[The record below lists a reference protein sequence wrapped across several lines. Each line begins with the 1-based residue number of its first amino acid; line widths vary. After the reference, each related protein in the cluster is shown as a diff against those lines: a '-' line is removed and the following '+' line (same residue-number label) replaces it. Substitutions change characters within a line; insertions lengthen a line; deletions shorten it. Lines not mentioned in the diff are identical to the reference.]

1 MDHKQGQVISWKLI
15 KFLNMLLQII
25 VVKTQNS
32 NCHLLIWLVLIGTI
46 LLVVDSRDRWLGS
59 SFFLMLTLLFL
70 VSLVLNFHFNWLNL
84 VVLRVFFLE
93 NDDQILL
100 LSG

>member
-32 NCHLLIWLVLIGTI
+32 NCHLLILIVLIGII
-46 LLVVDSRDRWLGS
+46 LLVVDSRDRCLGS
-59 SFFLMLTLLFL
+59 SFFLILTLLFL
-70 VSLVLNFHFNWLNL
+70 VSLVLNFHFNWLAL
-84 VVLRVFFLE
+84 VVLRDFFLV